1 MNAFPNWTGN
11 VAVLDGD
18 HARLVEVAM
27 PVCAEYGLGLAGGYA
42 VKAHGLADRPS
53 DDIDF
58 ATGEST
64 PMREIIDALAAAYRE
79 AGFGVEI
86 LDIDPRKGH
95 LLVTLSAQARYRV
108 DVLKEPLQSPL
119 TMMNSGLVV
128 ALEDSVA
135 MKMSALYERC
145 LPRDVI
151 DVHGAAQRFSRAELI
166 SLVRR
171 LREGDF
177 SPEILR
183 DQLEFAASYPDEA
196 FTRYGAD
203 AAGTRE
209 LSRWAQEWATELS
222 EQLAEAEPPE
232 ER

>member
-1 MNAFPNWTGN
+1 
-11 VAVLDGD
+11 VLDGD

-42 VKAHGLADRPS
+42 VSAHGLADRPS
-53 DDIDF
+53 DDVDF

-64 PMREIIDALAAAYRE
+64 PMREIIDALAAVYRG

-86 LDIDPRKGH
+86 LDVDARKGH
-95 LLVTLSAQARYRV
+95 LLVALSAQAKYRV

-119 TMMNSGLVV
+119 TMMHFGLVV

-145 LPRDVI
+145 LPRDLI
-151 DVHGAAQRFSRAELI
+151 DVHGAAQRFSHAELI

-171 LREGDF
+171 LREGDLSLEVF
-177 SPEILR
+177 R
-183 DQLEFAASYPDEA
+183 DQLEFAATYPDEA

-203 AAGTRE
+203 TAQTFE
-209 LSRWAQEWATELS
+209 LRRWAQEWAIELGG
-222 EQLAEAEPPE
+222 QLADAEPPDE
-232 ER
+232 L